1 MIFQKMSITTK
12 VHTQGDEDAVH
23 TEEVVEE
30 GAVVKA
36 ILQIQKNAWTVET
49 KRTAVDSAHRNE
61 VDIEAMVT
69 MAARQ
74 VQIIKHD

>member
-36 ILQIQKNAWTVET
+36 ILQIQKNA
-49 KRTAVDSAHRNE
+49 
-61 VDIEAMVT
+61 
-69 MAARQ
+69 
-74 VQIIKHD
+74 